1 MMTGNGEIIF
11 NTLVVSMKFYGPS
24 FPTFRHLTFWPETF
38 RHRFSSPGY
47 ISICVFWPC
56 RWSSTWTFHLHGCFS
71 IRSFRHRDKKIFW
84 HHGHGPWTHGHF
96 GTWAFW
102 HMDIL
107 AHGHFGTWTFRHS
120 STGAE
125 ISVLKC
131 PYCFERC
138 QNIHVLKCLGVK
150 ISHVQ
155 CPWYVLR
162 IPCVKNVHV
171 PKCLQGRNMHLP
183 KYPGDEMSMLKWWE
197 V

>member
-1 MMTGNGEIIF
+1 MDI
-11 NTLVVSMKFYGPS
+11 
-24 FPTFRHLTFWPETF
+24 
-38 RHRFSSPGY
+38 SSPWMFQY
-47 ISICVFWPC
+47 KVFSAQGQKDFLAPW
-56 RWSSTWTFHLHGCFS
+56 TWT
-71 IRSFRHRDKKIFW
+71 
-84 HHGHGPWTHGHF
+84 
-96 GTWAFW
+96 
-102 HMDIL
+102 MD
-107 AHGHFGTWTFRHS
+107 TWTFRHS